1 MSKTRDSFVQLA
13 NKAGWPVLQQ
23 ALRAA
28 FAAEHA
34 VKPATTARLSNATIS
49 ADPDLVVTLLAGVP
63 YLIEVTLPIT
73 TGATPGFQ
81 FDFSGGT
88 LGTAQTD
95 YFVGVAT
102 LYTANQAAVAAVD
115 IAAVNTA
122 VSPTAANHTRGYATV
137 TAKFNTSGT
146 LALAWAQKASNG
158 VTAAQ
163 LLAGARLTATPLDLV
178 TGR

>member
-1 MSKTRDSFVQLA
+1 MSKTRASFNQLA
-13 NKAGWPVLQQ
+13 NKAGWPIIQQ
-23 ALRAA
+23 SLRAA
-28 FAAEHA
+28 FAAEHS
-34 VKPATTARLSNATIS
+34 VKPATTARASTATLA

-73 TGATPGFQ
+73 TEATPGFA

-88 LGTAQTD
+88 LGTTQTD

-122 VSPTAANHTRGYATV
+122 VSPTAANHTRGYALV

-158 VTAAQ
+158 TAAQ

>member
-34 VKPATTARLSNATIS
+34 VKPATTARASTATLA

-73 TGATPGFQ
+73 TAPTPGFA

-88 LGTAQTD
+88 LGTTQTD

>member
-1 MSKTRDSFVQLA
+1 
-13 NKAGWPVLQQ
+13 
-23 ALRAA
+23 
-28 FAAEHA
+28 
-34 VKPATTARLSNATIS
+34 
-49 ADPDLVVTLLAGVP
+49 VP

-81 FDFSGGT
+81 FDFTGGT
-88 LGTAQTD
+88 LGTTQTD

-158 VTAAQ
+158 TAAQ

>member
-1 MSKTRDSFVQLA
+1 MSKTRAAFNQLA
-13 NKAGWPVLQQ
+13 NKAGWPIIQQ
-23 ALRAA
+23 SLRAA

-34 VKPATTARLSNATIS
+34 VKPATTARASNATIS

-81 FDFSGGT
+81 FDFTGGT
-88 LGTAQTD
+88 LGTTQTD

>member
-34 VKPATTARLSNATIS
+34 VKPATTARASNATIS

-81 FDFSGGT
+81 FDFTGGT
-88 LGTAQTD
+88 LGTTQTD

-146 LALAWAQKASNG
+146 LALAWAQKVSDG

-163 LLAGARLTATPLDLV
+163 VLAGARLSATPLDLV